1 MKKERKRIKMKMK
14 KLVSLII
21 AGVMGAALMAGC
33 GGQDAA
39 TNGNTASTG
48 TETAGTAETTA
59 SGTVSLNGST
69 SMKKLVEASCEAFN
83 AKYPSIKAEGQFTGS
98 GAGLE
103 AVANGS
109 ADIGNS
115 SRALSDEEKAKG
127 LAENIVAIDGIAV
140 VVDNANTVTSL
151 TKQQLSDIYTGK
163 VTNWSE
169 VGGNDGSI
177 VVIGR
182 EAGSG
187 TRGAFEEILGIE
199 DQCVYAQELDQ
210 TGAVLTTVS
219 STPNS
224 IGYVSLDVLNDTVKA
239 VSIDGVEPTV
249 ENIKAGTYALQR
261 PFVMATNGEISAQSE
276 AVQTW
281 FDFMASEE
289 GRAIIENVG
298 LITVE

>member
-1 MKKERKRIKMKMK
+1 MKEEKGRIKMK
-14 KLVSLII
+14 KLVSLIL
-21 AGVMGAALMAGC
+21 AGVLGAALMTGC
-33 GGQDAA
+33 GGQSTEQSAD
-39 TNGNTASTG
+39 NGASTG
-48 TETAGTAETTA
+48 TTTESTA
-59 SGTVSLNGST
+59 SGTVSMNGST
-69 SMKKLVEASCEAFN
+69 SMKKLVEAACETFN
-83 AKYPSIKAEGQFTGS
+83 AQYPSIKAEGQFTGS

-103 AVANGS
+103 AVANGT

-115 SRALSDEEKAKG
+115 SRALTEEEKAKG
-127 LAENIVAIDGIAV
+127 LVENIVAIDGIAV

-151 TKQQLSDIYTGK
+151 TKQQLADIYTGK
-163 VTNWSE
+163 ITNWSE

-187 TRGAFEEILGIE
+187 TRGAFEEILEIE
-199 DQCVYAQELDQ
+199 DQCAYAQELDQ

-239 VSIDGVEPTV
+239 VSIDDVEPTV
-249 ENIKAGTYALQR
+249 ENIKAGTYSLQR
-261 PFVMATNGEISAQSE
+261 PFVMATNGEISAQSD

-289 GRAIIENVG
+289 GQAIVESVG

>member
-1 MKKERKRIKMKMK
+1 MK
-14 KLVSLII
+14 KLLTLIL
-21 AGVMGAALMAGC
+21 AGVLGAALMTGC
-33 GGQDAA
+33 GGQTNQA
-39 TNGNTASTG
+39 TDETSSSG
-48 TETAGTAETTA
+48 TEATESTA

-103 AVANGS
+103 AVANGT
-109 ADIGNS
+109 ADIGDS
-115 SRALSDEEKAKG
+115 SRALTDEEKAKG
-127 LAENIVAIDGIAV
+127 LVENIVAIDGIAV
-140 VVDNANTVTSL
+140 VVDNANTVASL
-151 TKQQLSDIYTGK
+151 TKQQLADIYTGK

-169 VGGNDGSI
+169 VGGSDGSI

-187 TRGAFEEILGIE
+187 TRSAFEEILGIE
-199 DQCVYAQELDQ
+199 DQCAYAQELDQ
-210 TGAVLTTVS
+210 TGAVLTTVA
-219 STPNS
+219 STPHS

-249 ENIKAGTYALQR
+249 DNIKAGTYSLQR
-261 PFVMATNGEISAQSE
+261 PFVMATKGEVSAQND
-276 AVQTW
+276 AVKTW
-281 FDFMASEE
+281 FDFMNSEE
-289 GRAIIENVG
+289 GQAIVESVG

>member
-1 MKKERKRIKMKMK
+1 MKEEKGRIKMK
-14 KLVSLII
+14 KLVSLIL
-21 AGVMGAALMAGC
+21 AGVLGAALMTGC
-33 GGQDAA
+33 GGQSTDQAA
-39 TNGNTASTG
+39 DSGASTG
-48 TETAGTAETTA
+48 TTTESTA
-59 SGTVSLNGST
+59 SGTVSMNGST
-69 SMKKLVEASCEAFN
+69 SMKKLVEAACETFN
-83 AKYPSIKAEGQFTGS
+83 AQYPSIKAEGQFTGS

-103 AVANGS
+103 AVANGT

-115 SRALSDEEKAKG
+115 SRALTEEEKAKG
-127 LAENIVAIDGIAV
+127 LVENIVAIDGIAV

-151 TKQQLSDIYTGK
+151 TKQQLADIYTGK
-163 VTNWSE
+163 ITNWSE

-187 TRGAFEEILGIE
+187 TRGAFEEILEIE
-199 DQCVYAQELDQ
+199 DQCAYAQELDQ

-239 VSIDGVEPTV
+239 VSIDDVEPTV
-249 ENIKAGTYALQR
+249 ENIKAGTYSLQR
-261 PFVMATNGEISAQSE
+261 PFVMATNGEISAQSD

-289 GRAIIENVG
+289 GQAIVESVG

>member
-1 MKKERKRIKMKMK
+1 MKKERKRMKMK
-14 KLVSLII
+14 FRKLTSIII
-21 AGVMGAALMAGC
+21 AGVMGAAIMAGC
-33 GGQDAA
+33 GGQDA
-39 TNGNTASTG
+39 STG
-48 TETAGTAETTA
+48 EGTPSAAGTETTA
-59 SGTVSLNGST
+59 SGTVSMNGST

-98 GAGLE
+98 GSGLE

-115 SRALSDEEKAKG
+115 SRALSEEEKANG
-127 LAENIVAIDGIAV
+127 LVENIVAIDGIAV
-140 VVDNANTVTSL
+140 VVDNANTVASL
-151 TKQQLSDIYTGK
+151 TKQQLADIYTGK
-163 VTNWSE
+163 ITNWSE
-169 VGGNDGSI
+169 VGGSDGSI

-187 TRGAFEEILGIE
+187 TRGAFEEILEIE
-199 DQCVYAQELDQ
+199 DKCVYAQELDQ

-249 ENIKAGTYALQR
+249 ENIKAGTYSLQR
-261 PFVMATNGEISAQSE
+261 PFVMATKGEISAQNE

-281 FDFMASEE
+281 FEFMNSEE
-289 GRAIIENVG
+289 GQAIVESVG

>member
-1 MKKERKRIKMKMK
+1 MKEEKGRIKMK
-14 KLVSLII
+14 KLVSLIL
-21 AGVMGAALMAGC
+21 AGVLGAALMTGC
-33 GGQDAA
+33 GGQSTEQSAD
-39 TNGNTASTG
+39 NGASTG
-48 TETAGTAETTA
+48 TTTESTA
-59 SGTVSLNGST
+59 SGTVSMNGST
-69 SMKKLVEASCEAFN
+69 SMKKLVEAACETFN
-83 AKYPSIKAEGQFTGS
+83 AQYPSIKAEGQFTGS

-103 AVANGS
+103 AVANGT

-115 SRALSDEEKAKG
+115 SRALTDEEKAKG
-127 LAENIVAIDGIAV
+127 LVENIVAIDGIAV

-151 TKQQLSDIYTGK
+151 TKQQLADIYTGK
-163 VTNWSE
+163 ITNWSE

-187 TRGAFEEILGIE
+187 TRGAFEEILEIE
-199 DQCVYAQELDQ
+199 DQCAYAQELDQ

-239 VSIDGVEPTV
+239 VSIDDVEPTV
-249 ENIKAGTYALQR
+249 ENIKAGTYSLQR
-261 PFVMATNGEISAQSE
+261 PFVMATNGEISAQSD

-289 GRAIIENVG
+289 GQAIVESVG

>member
-1 MKKERKRIKMKMK
+1 MKEEKGRIKMK
-14 KLVSLII
+14 KLVSLIL
-21 AGVMGAALMAGC
+21 AGVLGAALMTGC
-33 GGQDAA
+33 GGQTSEQTAD
-39 TNGNTASTG
+39 NGASTG
-48 TETAGTAETTA
+48 TTTESTT
-59 SGTVSLNGST
+59 SGTVSMNGST
-69 SMKKLVEASCEAFN
+69 SMKKLVEAACETFN
-83 AKYPSIKAEGQFTGS
+83 AQYPSIKAEGQFTGS

-103 AVANGS
+103 AVANGT

-115 SRALSDEEKAKG
+115 SRALTDEEKAKG
-127 LAENIVAIDGIAV
+127 LVENIVAIDGIAV

-151 TKQQLSDIYTGK
+151 TQQQLADIYTGK
-163 VTNWSE
+163 ITNWSE

-199 DQCVYAQELDQ
+199 DQCAYAQELDQ
-210 TGAVLTTVS
+210 TGAVLTTVA

-239 VSIDGVEPTV
+239 VSIDDVEPTV
-249 ENIKAGTYALQR
+249 ENIKAGTYSLQR
-261 PFVMATNGEISAQSE
+261 PFVMATNGEISAQSD

-289 GRAIIENVG
+289 GQAIVESVG

>member
-1 MKKERKRIKMKMK
+1 MKEEKGRIKMK
-14 KLVSLII
+14 KLVSLIL
-21 AGVMGAALMAGC
+21 AGVLGAALMTGC
-33 GGQDAA
+33 GGQSTDQAA
-39 TNGNTASTG
+39 DSGASTG
-48 TETAGTAETTA
+48 TTTESTA
-59 SGTVSLNGST
+59 SGTVSMNGST
-69 SMKKLVEASCEAFN
+69 SMKKLVEAACETFN
-83 AKYPSIKAEGQFTGS
+83 AQYPSIKAEGQFTGS

-103 AVANGS
+103 AVANGT

-115 SRALSDEEKAKG
+115 SRALTEEEKAKG
-127 LAENIVAIDGIAV
+127 LVENIVAIDGIAV

-151 TKQQLSDIYTGK
+151 TKQQLADIYTGK
-163 VTNWSE
+163 ITNWSE

-187 TRGAFEEILGIE
+187 TRGAFEEILEIE
-199 DQCVYAQELDQ
+199 DQCAYAQELDQ

-239 VSIDGVEPTV
+239 VSIDDVEPTV
-249 ENIKAGTYALQR
+249 ENIKAGTYSLQR
-261 PFVMATNGEISAQSE
+261 PFVMATNGEISAQAD
-276 AVQTW
+276 AVQSW

-289 GRAIIENVG
+289 GQAIVESVG

>member
-1 MKKERKRIKMKMK
+1 MKEEKGRIKMK
-14 KLVSLII
+14 KLVSLIL
-21 AGVMGAALMAGC
+21 AGVLGAALMTGC
-33 GGQDAA
+33 GGQSTDQAA
-39 TNGNTASTG
+39 DSGTSTG
-48 TETAGTAETTA
+48 TTTESTA
-59 SGTVSLNGST
+59 SGTVSMNGST
-69 SMKKLVEASCEAFN
+69 SMKKLVEAACETFN
-83 AKYPSIKAEGQFTGS
+83 AQYPSIKAEGQFTGS

-103 AVANGS
+103 AVANGT

-115 SRALSDEEKAKG
+115 SRALTDEEKAKG
-127 LAENIVAIDGIAV
+127 LVENIVAIDGIAV

-151 TKQQLSDIYTGK
+151 TKQQLADIYTGK
-163 VTNWSE
+163 ITNWSE

-187 TRGAFEEILGIE
+187 TRGAFEEILEIE
-199 DQCVYAQELDQ
+199 DQCAYAQELDQ

-239 VSIDGVEPTV
+239 VSIDDVEPTV
-249 ENIKAGTYALQR
+249 ENIKAGTYSLQR
-261 PFVMATNGEISAQSE
+261 PFVMATNGEISAQSD

-289 GRAIIENVG
+289 GQAIVESVG